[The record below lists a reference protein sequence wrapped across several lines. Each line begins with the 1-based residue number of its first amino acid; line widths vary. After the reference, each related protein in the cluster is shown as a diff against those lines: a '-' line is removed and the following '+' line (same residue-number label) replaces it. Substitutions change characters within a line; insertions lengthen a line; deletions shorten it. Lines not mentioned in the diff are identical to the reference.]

1 MFVYCAHSKI
11 NNANIMEVK
20 TIELVQG
27 TFKDVVPIADKAAE
41 IFYGKLF
48 EKDPSLKPMFKGDMK
63 EQGAKLMSMIGTAV
77 NGLSNLEALVPAVQN
92 LGKGHA
98 AYGVQDAHYD
108 TVGASLLETLEVG
121 LGDKFTAEVKEA
133 WTEVYTVLA
142 TTMKDAANSLPE
154 EKGLTERKKRLVQS
168 SFTKVVPIADKAAE
182 IFYTKLFEMD
192 PSLKPLFKGD
202 MKEQGAKLM
211 SMIGTAVN
219 GLDNLDSIVP
229 AVQNLGKGHVSY
241 GVKDSH
247 YDTVGGA
254 LLYTLEAGLGDDF
267 TADVK
272 DAWTEVYTLLATT
285 MKDAANEKVV
295 AEKPWWKFW

>member
-1 MFVYCAHSKI
+1 
-11 NNANIMEVK
+11 MEAK
-20 TIELVQG
+20 TIELVQES
-27 TFKDVVPIADKAAE
+27 FKQVVPISDKAAE

-48 EKDPSLKPMFKGDMK
+48 EKDPSLKAMFKGDME
-63 EQGAKLMSMIGTAV
+63 EQGRKLMSMIGTAV
-77 NGLSNLEALVPAVQN
+77 TGLNNLDALVPAVQN

-98 AYGVQDAHYD
+98 GYGVEDKHYD
-108 TVGASLLETLEVG
+108 TVGSSLLETLDAG
-121 LGDKFTAEVKEA
+121 LGEAFTPEVKDA

-142 TTMKDAANSLPE
+142 TTMKDAANSLPK
-154 EKGLTERKKRLVQS
+154 EKGLTERKKRLVQT

-182 IFYTKLFEMD
+182 IFYNKLFEMD

-229 AVQNLGKGHVSY
+229 AVQNLGKNHVGY
-241 GVKDSH
+241 GVEDSH

-254 LLYTLEAGLGDDF
+254 LLYTLEAGLEDDF
-267 TADVK
+267 TPDVK
-272 DAWTEVYTLLATT
+272 DAWTEVYTTLATV
-285 MKDAANEKVV
+285 MKDAAKTVNESVSTEEK
-295 AEKPWWKFW
+295 KPWWKFW